1 MDPIFSQIV
10 SAMALF
16 ALICFIA
23 GYYIRGRENKVIGH
37 FILGRGRVVSE
48 TQNKMILDCGCE
60 VVKSD
65 SYPINHTQM
74 FYLDYKNCRDHT
86 HDEKCKKK

>member
-1 MDPIFSQIV
+1 
-10 SAMALF
+10 MALF

-48 TQNKMILDCGCE
+48 TKERLILECGCTIF
-60 VVKSD
+60 VATPSPKLHLQQFTLNYKS
-65 SYPINHTQM
+65 
-74 FYLDYKNCRDHT
+74 CRDHT
-86 HDEKCKKK
+86 HDENCKK

>member
-10 SAMALF
+10 YAMALF

-23 GYYIRGRENKVIGH
+23 GYYIRGRENKVTGH

-60 VVKSD
+60 VIIGDK
-65 SYPINHTQM
+65 YPLVHVQS
-74 FYLDYKNCRDHT
+74 FRLDYTNCRDHT
-86 HDEKCKKK
+86 HDKNCKE